1 MGEYKRL
8 EDLDIYIIAR
18 QTSRLAWQ
26 IYLEMPVDQK
36 IIIGQQFVKS
46 IDSIC
51 ANISEGYGRYYY
63 LEKVRFYYIARA
75 SLFESLTWL
84 ELLRERQIIDKNSYN
99 SIKNDLDN
107 LHIKL
112 NSYIRFNLNTKNS
125 KTNKPIT
132 Q

>member
-1 MGEYKRL
+1 MGEYKKL
-8 EDLDIYIIAR
+8 DDLDIYQISR
-18 QTSRLAWQ
+18 QTSKAAWQ

-36 IIIGQQFVKS
+36 IIIGQQFVKA

-75 SLFESLTWL
+75 SLFESITWL
-84 ELLRERQIIDKNSYN
+84 ELLRERQIIDNNIYN
-99 SIKNDLDN
+99 SIKNNLDN

-112 NSYIRFNLNTKNS
+112 NSYIRFTKDTKNS
-125 KTNKPIT
+125 NPNKPIT
-132 Q
+132 K